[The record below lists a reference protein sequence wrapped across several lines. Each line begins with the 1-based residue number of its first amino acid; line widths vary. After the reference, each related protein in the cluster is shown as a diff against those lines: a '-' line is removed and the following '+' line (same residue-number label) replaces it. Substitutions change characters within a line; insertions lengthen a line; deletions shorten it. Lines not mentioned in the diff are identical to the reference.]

1 MREYGRVA
9 PTFWTRGSGKKLRG
23 KPLAQVV
30 ALYLFT
36 CPSSTMIGI
45 YHLAIPTMA
54 HEIGI
59 TLEDAERALA
69 EVCDVGI
76 AQYDHE
82 EELLYLPE
90 GARYQIGESLKPGDK
105 RVAGIRAAL
114 AQFNRHPFA
123 TDFAS
128 RYAVDFCIS
137 PSGEEAPQKPLPR
150 GILETEKPL
159 GSQARQG
166 KDQAITE
173 RRTRG
178 GFEAAPPSGSG
189 PSSVR
194 ALERTPL
201 APDEAP
207 APPTGNL
214 AGSEVDEEAPV
225 LGTTLVSEPPHAPQ
239 DHPTTSDAPAGQP
252 EPQTAPRPDEPA
264 TPPETAPA
272 MPGPVDEPVAPSD
285 PGQAT
290 LPLAL
295 VPLATLKKK
304 SDPVEDIF
312 AEYVTAWK
320 KSTRG
325 RRPPKLDDKRRR
337 LTLARLRDFAED
349 DLKAAARG
357 VFASEWHVENHQTSY
372 ELVMRDAAHVERF
385 RAADDASRPA
395 ERPWTPDP
403 GRPSAR
409 VMEALRR
416 QRDSPPAENT
426 DLNAMIDD
434 IGRMRMP

>member
-1 MREYGRVA
+1 MRECGRVA

-137 PSGEEAPQKPLPR
+137 PS
-150 GILETEKPL
+150 
-159 GSQARQG
+159 
-166 KDQAITE
+166 
-173 RRTRG
+173 
-178 GFEAAPPSGSG
+178 
-189 PSSVR
+189 
-194 ALERTPL
+194 
-201 APDEAP
+201 
-207 APPTGNL
+207 
-214 AGSEVDEEAPV
+214 
-225 LGTTLVSEPPHAPQ
+225 
-239 DHPTTSDAPAGQP
+239 
-252 EPQTAPRPDEPA
+252 
-264 TPPETAPA
+264 
-272 MPGPVDEPVAPSD
+272 
-285 PGQAT
+285 
-290 LPLAL
+290 
-295 VPLATLKKK
+295 
-304 SDPVEDIF
+304 
-312 AEYVTAWK
+312 
-320 KSTRG
+320 
-325 RRPPKLDDKRRR
+325 
-337 LTLARLRDFAED
+337 
-349 DLKAAARG
+349 
-357 VFASEWHVENHQTSY
+357 
-372 ELVMRDAAHVERF
+372 
-385 RAADDASRPA
+385 
-395 ERPWTPDP
+395 
-403 GRPSAR
+403 
-409 VMEALRR
+409 
-416 QRDSPPAENT
+416 
-426 DLNAMIDD
+426 
-434 IGRMRMP
+434 